1 MPGNTPSA
9 ALKTAGRHDC
19 SEARGDLKA
28 EASRS
33 SLRRHGLLLP
43 PAWRADFNGP
53 VQREE
58 ANRVKFH
65 FTRSWGL
72 NNIQPG
78 YQ

>member
-1 MPGNTPSA
+1 MLGNAPSA
-9 ALKTAGRHDC
+9 ALKTAGRHD
-19 SEARGDLKA
+19 RLGGDLKA
-28 EASRS
+28 EASGS

-65 FTRSWGL
+65 VTRSWGP